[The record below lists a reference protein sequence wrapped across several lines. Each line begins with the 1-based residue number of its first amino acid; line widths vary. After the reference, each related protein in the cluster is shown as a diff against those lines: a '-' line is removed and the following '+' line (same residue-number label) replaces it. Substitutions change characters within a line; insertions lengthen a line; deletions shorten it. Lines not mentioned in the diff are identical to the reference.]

1 MFKMLRYLTIFTLSL
16 LSVRMEPITRTSN
29 DFVLPSIWPTYFK
42 LILVALLWGGTFI
55 AGRLLADSLSPLMA
69 AIGRFS
75 LAVLILIFLT
85 LKSEGK
91 LPKLTLRQVAITF
104 ALGLTGIFTYNL
116 CFFYALS
123 EMPASRTALFVAFN
137 PIATALL
144 VSLLYREKLSF
155 QRLVGISV
163 AVLGAL
169 TVISDGHLLTVTQ
182 DIRQAFGHGELSM
195 LCAVLSWSIYTVVGR
210 KALLGLSP
218 LVSTTYAAIWG
229 LVLLLVVWLFNPNSQ
244 MVAELSWQTGIAIG
258 YLAVF
263 GTVIPFVWYYQ
274 GIKTIGAAQTAVFT
288 NFVPLFG
295 VLLGALLLN
304 EQISHSML
312 LGGVLV
318 IVGVILTNRR

>member
-1 MFKMLRYLTIFTLSL
+1 MQ
-16 LSVRMEPITRTSN
+16 PIINKSN
-29 DFVLPSIWPTYFK
+29 DLALPSIWPTYFK

-55 AGRLLADSLSPLMA
+55 AGRLLAGSLSPLMS
-69 AIGRFS
+69 AIGRFG
-75 LAVLILIFLT
+75 LAVLILILLT
-85 LKSEGK
+85 IKLEGR
-91 LPKLTLRQVAITF
+91 LPKLSLRQVAITF

-116 CFFYALS
+116 CFFTALS

-144 VSLLYREKLSF
+144 VSLLYREKISF
-155 QRLVGISV
+155 KKLLGISV

-169 TVISDGHLLTVTQ
+169 TVISNGHLLTVTQ
-182 DIRQAFGHGELSM
+182 DISQAFGRGELSM
-195 LCAVLSWSIYTVVGR
+195 LCAVLSWAIYTVVGR

-229 LVLLLVVWLFNPNSQ
+229 LLLLLMVWFFNPNVQ
-244 MVAELSWQTGIAIG
+244 VLPELNWKIGVAIG

-263 GTVIPFVWYYQ
+263 GTVIPFIWYYQ
-274 GIKTIGAAQTAVFT
+274 GIKTIGAAQTSVFT

-304 EQISHSML
+304 EQISSSML
-312 LGGVLV
+312 LGTVLV
-318 IVGVILTNRR
+318 ITGVVLTNRR